1 MRKKAKS
8 DIIVNDNK
16 LLTNKLLT
24 NLKNNKMKKC
34 KIIFAMVIFIA
45 MNISAAATNQKLAFG
60 EQTFRINGKKYYT
73 VEDADSTVFLVPKQK
88 RALSEG
94 SVTLGGE
101 EYILGRLLGKEKRD
115 GIKYAVISVKD
126 TTYLVSFDRIP
137 DTFEDVPVIVPGE
150 IKKDGKLFRKQ
161 IFQAVSINGKDF
173 YIYQGREYF
182 PFLAIL
188 LGLIIIGMVVKI
200 TSKK

>member
-1 MRKKAKS
+1 MK
-8 DIIVNDNK
+8 
-16 LLTNKLLT
+16 
-24 NLKNNKMKKC
+24 NLK
-34 KIIFAMVIFIA
+34 IFFAMVIFIA
-45 MNISAAATNQKLAFG
+45 MNISAAATTNTEKFAFG
-60 EQTFRINGKKYYT
+60 EQTIKINGKKYYT
-73 VEDADSTVFLVPKQK
+73 VENDDTVFCLVPKQK

-150 IKKDGKLFRKQ
+150 IKKDGKLFREQ
-161 IFQAVSINGKDF
+161 IFQAVTVNGKDF
-173 YIYQGREYF
+173 YIYQGRESF
-182 PFLAIL
+182 PFLAVL
-188 LGLIIIGMVVKI
+188 LGLIIGMGVKLLI
-200 TSKK
+200 NSKK

>member
-1 MRKKAKS
+1 MK
-8 DIIVNDNK
+8 NK
-16 LLTNKLLT
+16 T
-24 NLKNNKMKKC
+24 
-34 KIIFAMVIFIA
+34 IFVAIAIFIA
-45 MNISAAATNQKLAFG
+45 MNISAAATASTQRLAFG
-60 EQTFRINGKKYYT
+60 EQTIKINGKKYYT
-73 VEDADSTVFLVPKQK
+73 VENADTVFCLVPKQK

-101 EYILGRLLGKEKRD
+101 EYILGRLLGKERIN
-115 GIKYAVISVKD
+115 GLKYAVISVKD

-137 DTFEDVPVIVPGE
+137 ATFEDVPVIVPGE

-161 IFQAVSINGKDF
+161 IFQAVTVNGKEF
-173 YIYQGREYF
+173 YIYQGREFF

>member
-1 MRKKAKS
+1 
-8 DIIVNDNK
+8 
-16 LLTNKLLT
+16 
-24 NLKNNKMKKC
+24 MKKC

-45 MNISAAATNQKLAFG
+45 MNMSAAATGQRLAFG
-60 EQTFRINGKKYYT
+60 EQTIKINGKKYYT
-73 VEDADSTVFLVPKQK
+73 VENADSTVFCLVPKQK
-88 RALSEG
+88 RSLSEG
-94 SVTLGGE
+94 SVTLGGHK
-101 EYILGRLLGKEKRD
+101 YVLGKLLKKERIN
-115 GIKYAVISVKD
+115 GLKYAVVSVKD

-150 IKKDGKLFRKQ
+150 IKKDGKIFRKQ
-161 IFQAVSINGKDF
+161 IFQAVTVNGKEF

>member
-1 MRKKAKS
+1 
-8 DIIVNDNK
+8 
-16 LLTNKLLT
+16 
-24 NLKNNKMKKC
+24 MKKF
-34 KIIFAMVIFIA
+34 KIFFAMVIFIA
-45 MNISAAATNQKLAFG
+45 MNIMGAAATNTPKLAFG

-73 VEDADSTVFLVPKQK
+73 VENADTVFCLVPKQK
-88 RALSEG
+88 RSVSEG
-94 SVTLGGE
+94 IVALNGQ